1 MKAVVTLFLCL
12 ITLLSLASCASKNA
26 VVLLPGPDGR
36 TGRILVSNEG
46 GKQLLTEPNQA
57 TAIPSQNVSPST
69 PFRMTDENVR
79 ATYGE
84 ALAALPPAPIHFIL
98 YFKTDSTE
106 LTDESRKLLKEILSN
121 TLSRKSTD
129 VSVVGHTDRL
139 GTREYNFKLGME
151 RAGLVKQILVT
162 QGIDPDYIDVT
173 SHGEDNPLVKTDDE
187 VAEPRNRR
195 VEVVVR

>member
-1 MKAVVTLFLCL
+1 MKTVKTLFLSL
-12 ITLLSLASCASKNA
+12 LTLLSLASCASKNV
-26 VVLLPGPDGR
+26 VVLLPGPEGKA
-36 TGRILVSNEG
+36 GRILVSNEG

-57 TAIPSQNVSPST
+57 TAIASQNVSPSA
-69 PFRMTDENVR
+69 PFRMTDENIR

-84 ALAALPPAPIHFIL
+84 ALAALPSAPIHFIL

-106 LTDESRKLLKEILSN
+106 LTDESRKLLEEILST

-129 VSVVGHTDRL
+129 ISVVGHTDRF
-139 GTREYNFKLGME
+139 GTREYNFKLGLE

-162 QGIDPDYIDVT
+162 QGIDPDFIDVT

>member
-1 MKAVVTLFLCL
+1 MKAVVTLFLSL
-12 ITLLSLASCASKNA
+12 LVLLSLASCASKNV
-26 VVLLPGPDGR
+26 VVLLPGPEGKA
-36 TGRILVSNEG
+36 GRILVSNEG

-57 TAIPSQNVSPST
+57 TEIASQNVSPSA
-69 PFRMTDENVR
+69 PFRMTDENIR

-106 LTDESRKLLKEILSN
+106 LTDESRKLLEEILS
-121 TLSRKSTD
+121 TTRSRKSTD

-139 GTREYNFKLGME
+139 GAREYNFKLGLE

-162 QGIDPDYIDVT
+162 QGIDPDFIDVT

-187 VAEPRNRR
+187 VAEQRNRR